1 MRGLLQD
8 KVFISTRPE
17 GQSVELARL
26 FTNAGATVIEMP
38 LVKIQR
44 AVLSEVEKKY
54 FTQLHHFQWLI
65 FTSTNGVRSFFENLQ
80 EIQGN
85 QNLPE
90 SLQFAV
96 IGNKTE
102 QILNSFGYK
111 AAFTNPGSTG
121 EDFAEYFIQRIKIE
135 NTKPNV
141 LLALGNIARNLIQ
154 DQLNEFATCTRL
166 NLYETETPDTLDK
179 KTMQLISSD
188 KYEMLLFTSPSGIRN
203 FMKLAVDIQP
213 EKIKMAC
220 IGETTAKAAIENHI
234 SPVIVANKSTVAG
247 LFESVLNYYKN
258 IKQQKLQL

>member
-1 MRGLLQD
+1 MRGLLYD
-8 KVFISTRPE
+8 KVFISTRPV

-121 EDFAEYFIQRIKIE
+121 EDFAEYFIQKIKIE

-154 DQLNEFATCTRL
+154 DQLN
-166 NLYETETPDTLDK
+166 D
-179 KTMQLISSD
+179 
-188 KYEMLLFTSPSGIRN
+188 YEMLLFTSPSGIRN
-203 FMKLAVDIQP
+203 FMKLAGDIQP
-213 EKIKMAC
+213 EKIRMAC

-234 SPVIVANKSTVAG
+234 SPVVVANKSTVAG